1 MPKVTAKHLFIQPLK
16 TNRIKLKLDDKIC
29 EQVKITFLR
38 VKYMF
43 SILWGI
49 VVVLVA
55 FWALGLTLHI
65 AGNLIHALLLIAI
78 GLAIYNFFKARDV

>member
-1 MPKVTAKHLFIQPLK
+1 
-16 TNRIKLKLDDKIC
+16 
-29 EQVKITFLR
+29 
-38 VKYMF
+38 MF

-65 AGNLIHALLLIAI
+65 AGNLIHAVL
-78 GLAIYNFFKARDV
+78 LAIYNFFKARDV

>member
-1 MPKVTAKHLFIQPLK
+1 MKIGSKIFEQIKTDLIQ
-16 TNRIKLKLDDKIC
+16 N
-29 EQVKITFLR
+29 
-38 VKYMF
+38 KYMF

-49 VVVLVA
+49 VVILVA

-65 AGNLIHALLLIAI
+65 AGNLIHAVLLIAI

>member
-1 MPKVTAKHLFIQPLK
+1 MKIGSKIFEQIKADLIQ
-16 TNRIKLKLDDKIC
+16 N
-29 EQVKITFLR
+29 
-38 VKYMF
+38 KYMF

-49 VVVLVA
+49 VVILVA

-65 AGNLIHALLLIAI
+65 AGNLIHAVLLIAI

>member
-1 MPKVTAKHLFIQPLK
+1 MKLGSKIFEQIKTDLIQ
-16 TNRIKLKLDDKIC
+16 N
-29 EQVKITFLR
+29 
-38 VKYMF
+38 KYMF

-49 VVVLVA
+49 VVILVA

-65 AGNLIHALLLIAI
+65 AGNLIHAVLLIAI

>member
-1 MPKVTAKHLFIQPLK
+1 
-16 TNRIKLKLDDKIC
+16 
-29 EQVKITFLR
+29 
-38 VKYMF
+38 MF

-65 AGNLIHALLLIAI
+65 AGNLIHAVLLIAI